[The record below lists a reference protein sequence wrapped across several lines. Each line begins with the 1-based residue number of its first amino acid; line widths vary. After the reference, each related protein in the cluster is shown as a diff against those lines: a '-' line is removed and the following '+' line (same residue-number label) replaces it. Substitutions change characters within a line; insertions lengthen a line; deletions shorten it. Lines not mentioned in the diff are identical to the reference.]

1 MAEAKFRTGKF
12 PLGIAFTICTD
23 QFHFPENRPRRNK
36 LVSKMIKD
44 GFEEMEHVWNS
55 FFGSFQDYLFKCSV
69 APFRKFF
76 RWNDRKSRVPC
87 TFQPHFSD
95 FFFVNGRQPGTTKRT
110 KFSQYWSS
118 ALAWTSVIL
127 AGKRN
132 GRRHSTMGLSK
143 NVAVSEISYQML
155 EVLSFCNLPSSKNNC
170 ANYSGEKSTM
180 RLSGVYF
187 LRIRVKKKSNLVLL
201 VVLVIESK
209 L

>member
-1 MAEAKFRTGKF
+1 MVLKKWNTFGTVFLGRSRTTFSNVPLLRSGNFSAGTTEKVVFHVLSNRIFR
-12 PLGIAFTICTD
+12 I
-23 QFHFPENRPRRNK
+23 
-36 LVSKMIKD
+36 
-44 GFEEMEHVWNS
+44 
-55 FFGSFQDYLFKCSV
+55 
-69 APFRKFF
+69 
-76 RWNDRKSRVPC
+76 
-87 TFQPHFSD
+87 

>member
-1 MAEAKFRTGKF
+1 M
-12 PLGIAFTICTD
+12 FTICSN
-23 QFHFPENRPRRNK
+23 QFRLPKNGREGLK
-36 LVSKMIKD
+36 LVSKMMKD

-76 RWNDRKSRVPC
+76 RWNDRKSPVPC
-87 TFQPHFSD
+87 TFQPHFSE
-95 FFFVNGRQPGTTKRT
+95 FFFVNGKQPGMSKKT

-118 ALAWTSVIL
+118 ALAWASVIL

-143 NVAVSEISYQML
+143 NVVVSEISYQMS
-155 EVLSFCNLPSSKNNC
+155 EVLSFCNLPSLKITVLTILVKKVQWGF
-170 ANYSGEKSTM
+170 SGCFCFSEFPEKSNKQISQISPLN
-180 RLSGVYF
+180 R
-187 LRIRVKKKSNLVLL
+187 N
-201 VVLVIESK
+201 SK